1 MNEKKLKELLKILYT
16 QELIGKN
23 IYETLPQY
31 PELNTECDKLIEV
44 AYTYEVAVLNKKDY
58 LTHKQTVIEKIMMI
72 HSIASSIPTYRQ
84 SQIFFDDAGNFTG
97 LF

>member
-1 MNEKKLKELLKILYT
+1 MNEKKMKELLKILYT

-31 PELNTECDKLIEV
+31 PELNAECDKLIEV
-44 AYTYEVAVLNKKDY
+44 AYTYEVAVLDKKDS
-58 LTHKQTVIEKIMMI
+58 LTYKQIVIESILII
-72 HSIASSIPTYRQ
+72 HSIASTIPTYTR
-84 SQIFFDDAGNFTG
+84 SQIFFDETGNITG

>member
-31 PELNTECDKLIEV
+31 P
-44 AYTYEVAVLNKKDY
+44 
-58 LTHKQTVIEKIMMI
+58 
-72 HSIASSIPTYRQ
+72 
-84 SQIFFDDAGNFTG
+84 
-97 LF
+97 

>member
-31 PELNTECDKLIEV
+31 PELNAECDKLIEM
-44 AYTYEVAVLNKKDY
+44 AYIYEVAVLDKKDY
-58 LTHKQTVIEKIMMI
+58 LTHKQTVIEKIMVI
-72 HSIASSIPTYRQ
+72 HSIASTIPTYRQ
-84 SQIFFDDAGNFTG
+84 SQIFFDDKGNFTG
-97 LF
+97 LL